1 MTSLL
6 FGICISALLSVT
18 SLLVV
23 ILRVSPL
30 SAPAQAVPAF
40 FISLFLSV
48 SSVGTLVFLGIWK
61 FTPVH
66 SWDLAKMLR
75 VSLRQGILL
84 ACGTVALTVFQLL
97 QILNWWVAILIY
109 AVFVLIELAL
119 HS

>member
-1 MTSLL
+1 
-6 FGICISALLSVT
+6 VT

-23 ILRVSPL
+23 VLRVSPL
-30 SAPAQAVPAF
+30 SAPTQAVPAF

-48 SSVGTLVFLGIWK
+48 SSVGTLFFLAVWK

-66 SWDLAKMLR
+66 SWDLAKILR

-84 ACGTVALTVFQLL
+84 ACGTTVMTVFQML

-109 AVFVLIELAL
+109 GVFVLIELAL